1 MLIIH
6 EMGGSE
12 PMMVE
17 DIRRIAVVGA
27 GLMGHGIAQDYALG
41 GYEVALHSRTQASLD
56 RALANIEANLERLVG
71 LELVTPAQAAQ
82 VPARLRTS
90 TAFEEAVRDADVV
103 VESVF
108 EDLALKRRVF
118 KRLDDACPD
127 RTILASNTSSLMPT
141 RIAEA
146 TRRADRVIATHYTNP
161 PYLVPLVE
169 VVRAEDTSD
178 STVATVSDL
187 LTRVGKRPIL
197 VQKEVPG
204 FVLNRLQFALLREAL
219 WLVEHRVA
227 TARDVDVGI
236 RSSIG
241 RRWAAAGVFEVLE
254 VAGWDLV
261 LDIASGLFPHLS
273 STEVPETLEEK
284 VARGELGVKA
294 GRGFYDWTPKSSE
307 ALKGRI
313 AHALAETEK
322 WTRAEPPGST

>member
-1 MLIIH
+1 
-6 EMGGSE
+6 
-12 PMMVE
+12 MMVE

-108 EDLALKRRVF
+108 EDLALKRQVF

-146 TRRADRVIATHYTNP
+146 TRRADRVIVTHYTNP

-204 FVLNRLQFALLREAL
+204 FVLNRLSIRAAQGGPLAGGAPGRHGPGRGRRHQLQHRPA
-219 WLVEHRVA
+219 VGGGRRIRGAGGRRMGPGAGHRVGPVSPPVIDRG
-227 TARDVDVGI
+227 ARDP
-236 RSSIG
+236 
-241 RRWAAAGVFEVLE
+241 RREG
-254 VAGWDLV
+254 G
-261 LDIASGLFPHLS
+261 
-273 STEVPETLEEK
+273 
-284 VARGELGVKA
+284 AR
-294 GRGFYDWTPKSSE
+294 
-307 ALKGRI
+307 
-313 AHALAETEK
+313 
-322 WTRAEPPGST
+322 